1 MSQTSNVLFQLE
13 NVRYRDVLSIE
24 KFVIHAGQIT
34 CLIGSS
40 GGGKTTLLRLL
51 AKLISPDSGTITFA
65 NTLLS
70 ERDSI
75 THRREVALLSQQP
88 ILFPG
93 TIADNLRVGLKIEGK
108 EVTDKALYD
117 VLNTVRLKQALDAD
131 VEHLS
136 GGEAQRL
143 ALARILL
150 LDRPVILLD
159 EPSSALDEATEKIM
173 IETVVSTVRNQGKT
187 LVMATHS
194 TDEARRHADVIV
206 QLENGRLKGREDHA

>member
-13 NVRYRDVLSIE
+13 NVRYRDVLTIE
-24 KFVIHAGQIT
+24 QFVIPAGQIT

-70 ERDSI
+70 ERDSV
-75 THRREVALLSQQP
+75 THRREVAMLSQQP

-93 TIADNLRVGLKIEGK
+93 TVADNLRVGLKIEGK
-108 EVTDKALYD
+108 EATDEALYD
-117 VLNTVRLKQALDAD
+117 VLKTVRLKQALDAD

-159 EPSSALDEATEKIM
+159 EPSSALDEATEKLI
-173 IETVVSTVRNQGKT
+173 IETVVSTVREQGKT

>member
-108 EVTDKALYD
+108 EVSDKALYD

>member
-13 NVRYRDVLSIE
+13 NVRYRDVLTIE
-24 KFVIHAGQIT
+24 QFVIPAGQIT

-70 ERDSI
+70 ERDSV
-75 THRREVALLSQQP
+75 THRREVAMLSQQP

-93 TIADNLRVGLKIEGK
+93 TVADNLRVGLKIEGK
-108 EVTDKALYD
+108 EATDEALYD
-117 VLNTVRLKQALDAD
+117 VLKTVRLKQALDAD

-159 EPSSALDEATEKIM
+159 EPSSALDEATERLI
-173 IETVVSTVRNQGKT
+173 IETVVSTVREQGKT